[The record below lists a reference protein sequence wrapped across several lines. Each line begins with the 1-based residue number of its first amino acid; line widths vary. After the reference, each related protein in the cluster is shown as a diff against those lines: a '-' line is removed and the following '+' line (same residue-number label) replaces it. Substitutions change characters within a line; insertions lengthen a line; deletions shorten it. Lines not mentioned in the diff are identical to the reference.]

1 MPRYF
6 LGHKIRSMI
15 TRLNERLWAFIM
27 SKCDSSFSHCLFL
40 GLTSLLSWKVAQ
52 FWWNTPCSCS
62 FRWYNF
68 PSSIK
73 FKFDLITDAAT
84 WYLLVIKH
92 HHTSCQRIFY
102 EPSHTWDHEVLSSVD
117 NRGGGL
123 CGMEASVGDWNFNI
137 LDDSMLHKKT
147 TLGKLASVYGFFQTM
162 ALCHDTYSSVNHSK
176 TFLDS
181 VV

>member
-92 HHTSCQRIFY
+92 HHTSSQRIFY

-123 CGMEASVGDWNFNI
+123 CGMEASVGDWKFNTV
-137 LDDSMLHKKT
+137 SWM
-147 TLGKLASVYGFFQTM
+147 TLCYTKRLLWGNLLPYMV
-162 ALCHDTYSSVNHSK
+162 SSKQWPFVMIHIQ
-176 TFLDS
+176 
-181 VV
+181 V